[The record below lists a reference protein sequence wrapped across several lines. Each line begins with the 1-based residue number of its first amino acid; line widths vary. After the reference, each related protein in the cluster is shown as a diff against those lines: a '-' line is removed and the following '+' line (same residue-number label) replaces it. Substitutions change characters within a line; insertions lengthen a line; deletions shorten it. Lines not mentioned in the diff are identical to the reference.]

1 MVTTALKNKQKQQL
15 NSLNLSENNVTSQG
29 CLMVCDL
36 INRCPTLEEI
46 QLQNNDIDN
55 TGA

>member
-36 INRCPTLEEI
+36 INRCPTLEEL